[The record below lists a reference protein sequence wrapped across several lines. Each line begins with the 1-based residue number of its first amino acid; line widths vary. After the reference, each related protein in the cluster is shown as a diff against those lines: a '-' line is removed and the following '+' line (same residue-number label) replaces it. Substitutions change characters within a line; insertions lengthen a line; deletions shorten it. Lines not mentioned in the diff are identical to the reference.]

1 MSLRHENIYQP
12 ISGWLKKSIIMAS
25 IAQVMKMGLWLMMLA
40 IIWALSEQKF
50 GYAYGLTAG
59 LFFFS
64 IIYYTLKIKA
74 HDQAHYGAFEL
85 EEVLRER
92 LATKIS
98 QLPIGYVRNVGT
110 GGLAKVLLDDVH
122 ALHSYVADAPPLK
135 AEAYATPILIFI
147 VLLIFNWPFALAVFV
162 FCAVIFVALQILMR
176 RGRQFRR
183 QYMESLAQVNSA
195 IIEYVQGMS
204 TVRAFDAGDS
214 SFGRY
219 QQSLENYNNVMQAWL
234 GKIGLGNRLA
244 RTLFSPMPMQIFLL
258 VIGTIF
264 YVKGYVNFID
274 LVLYFMLA
282 AGIVESL
289 HPYMGLHSLLE
300 KSRASI
306 ERIWEI
312 EAMAGLT
319 EPTDADAKSPT
330 KHNIRYENVS
340 FAYEEDGNAVLTQVS
355 FEVPEHSF
363 TAIVGSSGSGKTT
376 LINLL
381 PRFWDVTGGS
391 IQIGN
396 VDIRDMKQ
404 DDLMSRCSFVFQDS
418 FLFSCSIA
426 DNIRYGLDATDEQVI
441 EAAKLAN
448 IHDFIMTLPEQ
459 YATKVGERGQ
469 LLSGGQKQRLTIA
482 RAFLQDRP
490 ILVLDE
496 PTAFSDAK
504 NEALLMQ
511 AFQKLM
517 VNKTV
522 IMIAHRLSTIV
533 NADQIVYLDQG
544 QVIAKGSHQSLL
556 QDSEAYQQLW
566 NDYQQTQNWTMT
578 QNH

>member
-1 MSLRHENIYQP
+1 MKHQNIYQP
-12 ISGWLKKSIIMAS
+12 ISTWLRRSMMMAT
-25 IAQVMKMGLWLMMLA
+25 IAQTMKMGLWLMMLA
-40 IIWALSEQKF
+40 IVWALSEQKF
-50 GYAYGLTAG
+50 NHAYGLTFA
-59 LFFFS
+59 LLLFS
-64 IIYYTLKIKA
+64 IAYYTLKIKA

-85 EEVLRER
+85 EEILRQR
-92 LATKIS
+92 LAKKIS
-98 QLPIGYVRNVGT
+98 ELPIGYVRQIGT
-110 GGLAKVLLDDVH
+110 GGVSKILLDDVH
-122 ALHSYVADAPPLK
+122 ALHTYVADAPPLK

-147 VLLIFNWPFALAVFV
+147 VLLIFNWPFALAIFV
-162 FCAVIFVALQILMR
+162 FCAAIFLALQVLMK
-176 RGRQFRR
+176 RGRYFRK
-183 QYMESLAQVNSA
+183 QYVMALAQVNTA

-219 QQSLENYNNVMQAWL
+219 QASLEDYNNVMQAWL

-258 VIGTIF
+258 IVGTVSYLHDAIS
-264 YVKGYVNFID
+264 FID
-274 LVLYFMLA
+274 LILFFMLA

-312 EAMAGLT
+312 EAMTGLS
-319 EPTDADAKSPT
+319 EPTEEDAQSPQL
-330 KHNIRYENVS
+330 HHLCYENVS
-340 FAYEEDGNAVLTQVS
+340 FTYDENGQRVLTDVS
-355 FEVPEHSF
+355 FQVPEHSF
-363 TAIVGSSGSGKTT
+363 TAIIGSSGSGKTT

-381 PRFWDVTGGS
+381 HRFWDVTEGA
-391 IQIGN
+391 IKIGD
-396 VDIRDMKQ
+396 VDIRMMTQ
-404 DDLMSRCSFVFQDS
+404 ADLMSRCSFVFQDS
-418 FLFSCSIA
+418 FLFSCSII
-426 DNIRYGLDATDEQVI
+426 DNIRYGIEATDEQVI

-448 IHDFIMTLPEQ
+448 IHEFIMTLPEQ
-459 YATKVGERGQ
+459 YETKVGERGQ

-482 RAFLQDRP
+482 RAFLQNRP

-522 IMIAHRLSTIV
+522 IMIAHRLSTIIE
-533 NADQIVYLDQG
+533 ADQIIYLDQG
-544 QVIAKGSHQSLL
+544 RIIAKGSHQQLL
-556 QDSEAYQQLW
+556 LNNDAYRKLW
-566 NDYQQTQNWTMT
+566 RDYQETQNWTMM
-578 QNH
+578 QN